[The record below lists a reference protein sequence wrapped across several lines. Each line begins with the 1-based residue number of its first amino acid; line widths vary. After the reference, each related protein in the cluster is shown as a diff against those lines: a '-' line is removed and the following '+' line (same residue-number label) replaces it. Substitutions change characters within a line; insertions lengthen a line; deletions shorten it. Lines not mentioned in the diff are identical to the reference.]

1 MSISRRDFLKTS
13 AAATAVICSNPLIAK
28 ESKIKSIPHASNLG
42 AFYADV
48 DENGKI
54 VKLRPQT
61 SDKDP
66 EYPGIEAWID
76 RVYSD
81 TRIKY
86 PCVRKSYLEGKN
98 APELRGKE
106 EFVRV
111 SWDEAMK
118 LIVKKLQSV
127 KMDEIYNASYSGWGH
142 PGLLH
147 NCNSVAGRFFNTVFG
162 GAVGTDGE
170 YSNGAAGRVN
180 TTIVGDLE
188 VYSLQTAHEIMLE
201 NTKVY
206 VMWGADLFK
215 CNQIDYMVANRG
227 NNPYFEKYA
236 KSGIKFITIDPQYTE
251 IAKKFNAEWIKIRPN
266 TDVALML
273 GMCHYLYTSNQ
284 YDKEFIEKY
293 TFGFDKFLPYL
304 LGKSEDMVEKTP
316 AWAAGITGIEEGV
329 IKALVDTFVKNRTFL
344 AGNWAMQRAHYG
356 EQADWMLMVL
366 ASMIG
371 QVGLP
376 GGGFGFSMHYS
387 GGGQAFSGVG
397 LPVGLPQ
404 GKNKVDAKIP
414 ASRVSEALLN
424 PGKKIKFK
432 GSEITYPNIK
442 VMYLTGATVLGH
454 HPDTNE
460 LIKAIRSLDTL
471 VVHEP
476 WWTPIAKMADIVLPS
491 TTPLERDDISYGGS
505 YSQDYVY
512 AMRKVIEP
520 LFEARNDY
528 DVFAQMAKMVGEKEH
543 RKFTSGKSKEE
554 IIRSFY
560 ERSDCVNYVSFDE
573 FWGKG
578 YVYFEPNEEAKKFVR
593 HSAFRT
599 DPVANKLAT
608 ETGKIQIFS
617 QKFADFKLDDFKGH
631 PMWFEPAEW
640 LGNGELTKQYPLHLL
655 SPHPKYRIH
664 SQLDNSFVRKA
675 YKVGNREPVLI
686 NYEDAKKF
694 GIKDGDTVEV
704 YNDRG
709 RILAG
714 AVVSKDIMRGVMS
727 INEGAWYDPENLTDE
742 NPRCNAGHVNLLTSS
757 RPTSTMAQ
765 ATSINTC
772 LVAIKKVDAKAYA
785 GVKTPI
791 IKGA

>member
-13 AAATAVICSNPLIAK
+13 AAATAVVCSNPLMAK

-54 VKLRPQT
+54 VKIRPQV

-66 EYPGIEAWID
+66 KYPGNEAWID

-127 KMDEIYNASYSGWGH
+127 KTDEIYNASYGGWGH

-180 TTIVGDLE
+180 ATIVGDLE
-188 VYSLQTAHEIMLE
+188 VYSPQTAHEVMLE

-215 CNQIDYMVANRG
+215 CNQIDYKIANRG

-316 AWAAGITGIEEGV
+316 AWAAKITGVEESV

-344 AGNWAMQRAHYG
+344 AGN
-356 EQADWMLMVL
+356 
-366 ASMIG
+366 
-371 QVGLP
+371 
-376 GGGFGFSMHYS
+376 
-387 GGGQAFSGVG
+387 
-397 LPVGLPQ
+397 
-404 GKNKVDAKIP
+404 
-414 ASRVSEALLN
+414 
-424 PGKKIKFK
+424 
-432 GSEITYPNIK
+432 
-442 VMYLTGATVLGH
+442 
-454 HPDTNE
+454 
-460 LIKAIRSLDTL
+460 
-471 VVHEP
+471 
-476 WWTPIAKMADIVLPS
+476 
-491 TTPLERDDISYGGS
+491 
-505 YSQDYVY
+505 
-512 AMRKVIEP
+512 
-520 LFEARNDY
+520 
-528 DVFAQMAKMVGEKEH
+528 
-543 RKFTSGKSKEE
+543 
-554 IIRSFY
+554 
-560 ERSDCVNYVSFDE
+560 
-573 FWGKG
+573 
-578 YVYFEPNEEAKKFVR
+578 
-593 HSAFRT
+593 
-599 DPVANKLAT
+599 
-608 ETGKIQIFS
+608 
-617 QKFADFKLDDFKGH
+617 
-631 PMWFEPAEW
+631 
-640 LGNGELTKQYPLHLL
+640 
-655 SPHPKYRIH
+655 
-664 SQLDNSFVRKA
+664 
-675 YKVGNREPVLI
+675 
-686 NYEDAKKF
+686 
-694 GIKDGDTVEV
+694 
-704 YNDRG
+704 
-709 RILAG
+709 
-714 AVVSKDIMRGVMS
+714 
-727 INEGAWYDPENLTDE
+727 
-742 NPRCNAGHVNLLTSS
+742 
-757 RPTSTMAQ
+757 
-765 ATSINTC
+765 
-772 LVAIKKVDAKAYA
+772 
-785 GVKTPI
+785 
-791 IKGA
+791 